1 MLQPKSNRGEEQ
13 HPDFKWGDKKAVG
26 RTDKSVSFYESFT
39 FEDIE
44 YRLFD
49 CAYFQIHGQCE
60 TSIGKLI
67 RMYETSSGEKKVKV
81 LWFFRPMDIRSY
93 LRDYVPQWDE
103 LFLACGDDPGVY
115 NINDV
120 DTILGKCS
128 VVCLS
133 DDRRNPLPTRRELRD
148 ARYVFSRTF
157 DTKRKIIS
165 ADFADAIA
173 GIRVEKFFNQRIDTD
188 PLKRPN
194 SSADPVKS
202 FRSESRLEKN
212 YDRDG
217 KLTCRTSPVKKEMS
231 ADRVH
236 VKKYPPVNTD
246 ITSRGLKTKTAP
258 LGSPLR
264 SGSSGDHKPAKRR
277 KLVLNT
283 PDSDCFPEPG
293 EKKVTKNPPLV
304 DKAPSQTS
312 VIADITSRG
321 LKTKTTPLG
330 SPLGSVSSGD
340 HKPSKTRK
348 LVLNTPD
355 SDCFPEPGE
364 KKLTKNPPIVDKAPS
379 QTIGRSSWYK
389 RLNFEEEL
397 KRAIETERLVLF
409 ENLEPSYTS
418 IEVEN
423 LCRQALKER
432 VDAKMIPASL
442 VSNPHIGRA
451 LVIFYTKKAADNA
464 ISRLTRECLML
475 DDQRPLVGSRDF
487 PKEVG
492 ECGSFTGHQR
502 LVDRALMSISKRNA
516 VSTAHCTQPNHI
528 VHELAV
534 EWKALHQGRLKT
546 RGKQNKRRK
555 LTSSSQEKL
564 LKTSE
569 DRSKMQVHCGINLIL
584 SPALMLISELG
595 HRALVADVAAAS
607 PRRSIATTTARP
619 VHFHRADSPASSS
632 SSVIPRC
639 FSSESGVET
648 IAKKKV
654 EDVMPIATGHEKEE
668 LEAELEGR
676 RLLDIDFPEGP
687 FGTKEAPAIVKS
699 YYDKR
704 IVGCPGGEGEDEHD
718 VVWFWLEKGK
728 SFECPVCTQ
737 YFEFWHMRNL
747 ASSSS
752 SVIPRCFSSESVET
766 IAKKK
771 VEDVMPIA
779 IGHEK
784 EELEAQLEGRRLLDI
799 DFPEGPFGT
808 KEAPAT
814 VKSYYDKRIVG
825 CPGGE
830 GKDEHDVVWFWLEK
844 GKSFEC
850 SVCTQYFELEVVG
863 PGGPPDG
870 HGDED
875 DEHHH

>member
-1 MLQPKSNRGEEQ
+1 MLQPKSNRGEE

-120 DTILGKCS
+120 VRVSYLFFLIDDDMVTLYDTILGKCS

-133 DDRRNPLPTRRELRD
+133 DDRRNPLPTRRELRI

-165 ADFADAIA
+165 EDFADAIA
-173 GIRVEKFFNQRIDTD
+173 GIRVEKFFNQRIDKD
-188 PLKRPN
+188 PLKRPY

-217 KLTCRTSPVKKEMS
+217 KLTCRTSPVKKEVW

-236 VKKYPPVNTD
+236 VKKYPPINTD
-246 ITSRGLKTKTAP
+246 ITSRGLKTKTTP
-258 LGSPLR
+258 LGSPLG
-264 SGSSGDHKPAKRR
+264 SGSSGDHKPSKRR

-283 PDSDCFPEPG
+283 PDSDCCPGPG

-312 VIADITSRG
+312 VSADITARG
-321 LKTKTTPLG
+321 LHTKTTPLG
-330 SPLGSVSSGD
+330 RSPLGSVSSSD
-340 HKPSKTRK
+340 HKPSKRRN

-355 SDCFPEPGE
+355 SDYCPEPGE

-418 IEVEN
+418 MEVEN

-502 LVDRALMSISKRNA
+502 LVDRALMSISKRKA

-534 EWKALHQGRLKT
+534 EWKALH
-546 RGKQNKRRK
+546 
-555 LTSSSQEKL
+555 
-564 LKTSE
+564 
-569 DRSKMQVHCGINLIL
+569 
-584 SPALMLISELG
+584 
-595 HRALVADVAAAS
+595 
-607 PRRSIATTTARP
+607 
-619 VHFHRADSPASSS
+619 
-632 SSVIPRC
+632 
-639 FSSESGVET
+639 
-648 IAKKKV
+648 AK
-654 EDVMPIATGHEKEE
+654 
-668 LEAELEGR
+668 
-676 RLLDIDFPEGP
+676 
-687 FGTKEAPAIVKS
+687 S
-699 YYDKR
+699 
-704 IVGCPGGEGEDEHD
+704 
-718 VVWFWLEKGK
+718 
-728 SFECPVCTQ
+728 
-737 YFEFWHMRNL
+737 
-747 ASSSS
+747 
-752 SVIPRCFSSESVET
+752 
-766 IAKKK
+766 
-771 VEDVMPIA
+771 
-779 IGHEK
+779 
-784 EELEAQLEGRRLLDI
+784 
-799 DFPEGPFGT
+799 
-808 KEAPAT
+808 
-814 VKSYYDKRIVG
+814 
-825 CPGGE
+825 E
-830 GKDEHDVVWFWLEK
+830 GKWKWL
-844 GKSFEC
+844 
-850 SVCTQYFELEVVG
+850 LEEQAKEINIIFKRKNPKNVRG
-863 PGGPPDG
+863 
-870 HGDED
+870 
-875 DEHHH
+875 

>member
-1 MLQPKSNRGEEQ
+1 MLQPKSNRGGEE

-39 FEDIE
+39 FEDVE

-133 DDRRNPLPTRRELRD
+133 DDRRNPLPTRRELRN

-165 ADFADAIA
+165 EDFADAIA
-173 GIRVEKFFNQRIDTD
+173 GIRVEKFFNQRIDKD
-188 PLKRPN
+188 PLKRPY
-194 SSADPVKS
+194 SSSDPVKY

-217 KLTCRTSPVKKEMS
+217 KLTCRTSPVKKEVL

-246 ITSRGLKTKTAP
+246 ITSRGLKTKTTP
-258 LGSPLR
+258 LGSPLV
-264 SGSSGDHKPAKRR
+264 SGSSGDHKPSKRR

-283 PDSDCFPEPG
+283 PDSDCCPEPG

-312 VIADITSRG
+312 VSADITSRG

-340 HKPSKTRK
+340 HKPSKTRN

-355 SDCFPEPGE
+355 SDYFPEPGE
-364 KKLTKNPPIVDKAPS
+364 KKLTKNPPLVDKAPS

-389 RLNFEEEL
+389 KLNFEEEL

-418 IEVEN
+418 MEVEN

-487 PKEVG
+487 PKEVR

-502 LVDRALMSISKRNA
+502 LVDRALMSISKRKA

-534 EWKALHQGRLKT
+534 EWKALHAKSE
-546 RGKQNKRRK
+546 GKWKRNKRRK
-555 LTSSSQEKL
+555 LTSSSEEKT

-595 HRALVADVAAAS
+595 HRGIVSSHLKALAADVAAAS
-607 PRRSIATTTARP
+607 PRRSIATTTTARP
-619 VHFHRADSPASSS
+619 VHFHRADNPASSS
-632 SSVIPRC
+632 SVTPRC

-737 YFEFWHMRNL
+737 YFE
-747 ASSSS
+747 
-752 SVIPRCFSSESVET
+752 
-766 IAKKK
+766 
-771 VEDVMPIA
+771 
-779 IGHEK
+779 
-784 EELEAQLEGRRLLDI
+784 
-799 DFPEGPFGT
+799 
-808 KEAPAT
+808 
-814 VKSYYDKRIVG
+814 
-825 CPGGE
+825 
-830 GKDEHDVVWFWLEK
+830 
-844 GKSFEC
+844 
-850 SVCTQYFELEVVG
+850 LEVVG

-875 DEHHH
+875 DEHHHY

>member
-1 MLQPKSNRGEEQ
+1 MLQAKSNRGEEQ

-355 SDCFPEPGE
+355 SDYLPEPGE
-364 KKLTKNPPIVDKAPS
+364 KKLTKNSPIVDKAPS

-418 IEVEN
+418 MEVEN

-534 EWKALHQGRLKT
+534 EWKALHAKSE
-546 RGKQNKRRK
+546 GKWK
-555 LTSSSQEKL
+555 
-564 LKTSE
+564 
-569 DRSKMQVHCGINLIL
+569 
-584 SPALMLISELG
+584 
-595 HRALVADVAAAS
+595 
-607 PRRSIATTTARP
+607 
-619 VHFHRADSPASSS
+619 
-632 SSVIPRC
+632 
-639 FSSESGVET
+639 
-648 IAKKKV
+648 
-654 EDVMPIATGHEKEE
+654 
-668 LEAELEGR
+668 
-676 RLLDIDFPEGP
+676 RLLEEQA
-687 FGTKEAPAIVKS
+687 KEINIIFTRKTPKNV
-699 YYDKR
+699 R
-704 IVGCPGGEGEDEHD
+704 G
-718 VVWFWLEKGK
+718 
-728 SFECPVCTQ
+728 
-737 YFEFWHMRNL
+737 
-747 ASSSS
+747 
-752 SVIPRCFSSESVET
+752 
-766 IAKKK
+766 
-771 VEDVMPIA
+771 
-779 IGHEK
+779 
-784 EELEAQLEGRRLLDI
+784 
-799 DFPEGPFGT
+799 
-808 KEAPAT
+808 
-814 VKSYYDKRIVG
+814 
-825 CPGGE
+825 
-830 GKDEHDVVWFWLEK
+830 
-844 GKSFEC
+844 
-850 SVCTQYFELEVVG
+850 
-863 PGGPPDG
+863 
-870 HGDED
+870 
-875 DEHHH
+875 